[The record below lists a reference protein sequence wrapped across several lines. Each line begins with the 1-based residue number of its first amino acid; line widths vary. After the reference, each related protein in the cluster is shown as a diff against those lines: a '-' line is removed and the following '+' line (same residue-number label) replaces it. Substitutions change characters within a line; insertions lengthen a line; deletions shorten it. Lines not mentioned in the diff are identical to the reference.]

1 MCVHVYMCNVVVLIL
16 QNLGCTY
23 TVCMYT
29 LGWVLLVP
37 TNVSNFV
44 STYIAQLNVSN
55 SSTMKIVYSPCTSSW
70 VLLFI
75 LKNNIPYNQNIWRSF

>member
-1 MCVHVYMCNVVVLIL
+1 
-16 QNLGCTY
+16 
-23 TVCMYT
+23 MYIHMHN

-44 STYIAQLNVSN
+44 NTFVHITQLNVSN
-55 SSTMKIVYSPCTSSW
+55 SSTMKIEYSPCIASL

-75 LKNNIPYNQNIWRSF
+75 LKIIYHITRIFGGHSNLAVW

>member
-1 MCVHVYMCNVVVLIL
+1 MYVH
-16 QNLGCTY
+16 

-37 TNVSNFV
+37 TNISNFV

-75 LKNNIPYNQNIWRSF
+75 LKIIYCITRIFGGHSNLAVWRLV